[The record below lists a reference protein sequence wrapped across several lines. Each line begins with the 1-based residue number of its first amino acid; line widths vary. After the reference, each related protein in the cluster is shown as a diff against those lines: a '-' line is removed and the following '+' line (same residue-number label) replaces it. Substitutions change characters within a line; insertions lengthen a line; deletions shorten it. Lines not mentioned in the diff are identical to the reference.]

1 MNLEISDRWVSVQE
15 IAHYLGISKET
26 VYRWLEAKKIP
37 AHKIGRQWKFKIHE
51 VDQWVFNG
59 GAKTNEGLDA
69 NS

>member
-37 AHKIGRQWKFKIHE
+37 AHKIGRQWKFKIKE
-51 VDQWVFNG
+51 VDFWITNG
-59 GAKTNEGLDA
+59 GADEREMRI
-69 NS
+69 

>member
-37 AHKIGRQWKFKIHE
+37 AHKIGRQWKFKISE
-51 VDQWVFNG
+51 IDIWVKNG
-59 GAKTNEGLDA
+59 E
-69 NS
+69 SQ